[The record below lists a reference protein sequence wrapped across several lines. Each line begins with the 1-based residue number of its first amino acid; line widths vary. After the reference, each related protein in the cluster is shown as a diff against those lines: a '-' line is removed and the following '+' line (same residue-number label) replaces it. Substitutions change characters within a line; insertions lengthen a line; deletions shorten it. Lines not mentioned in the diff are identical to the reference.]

1 MKGTSKAINFR
12 VCVKQS
18 KFISLMFV
26 CFAASRCMWDLCGV
40 KKEVLIMESYH
51 NVVRLD
57 NMCLFL
63 NIVQV
68 H

>member
-1 MKGTSKAINFR
+1 MCEA
-12 VCVKQS
+12 S

-40 KKEVLIMESYH
+40 KKEVLIMESYY

-57 NMCLFL
+57 NMRFVLKSWFRF
-63 NIVQV
+63 IETWSVSPDYV
-68 H
+68 